1 VGLGQVA
8 AKYHRAAEMPDFKP
22 NYFVRGLAVLALIAA
37 LILVVVVVVTTSG
50 DSGGGGGKGKGETTT
65 VSKVGRKAV
74 HKGVWIVHSGDTL
87 GEISVKTGIDETTLL
102 QLNPDLDPQALLEG
116 QRIALR

>member
-1 VGLGQVA
+1 
-8 AKYHRAAEMPDFKP
+8 MPDYKP
-22 NYFVRGLAVLALIAA
+22 NYFVRAFAVLALIAA
-37 LILVVVVVVTTSG
+37 LVLVVVVVVTS
-50 DSGGGGGKGKGETTT
+50 SGGSGGDEEGNGGKPK

-74 HKGVWIVHSGDTL
+74 RKGVWIVQPGDTI

>member
-1 VGLGQVA
+1 
-8 AKYHRAAEMPDFKP
+8 MPDFKP
-22 NYFVRGLAVLALIAA
+22 NYFVRALAVLALIAA
-37 LILVVVVVVTTSG
+37 LVLVVVVVVTSTGNS
-50 DSGGGGGKGKGETTT
+50 SGGDNGNGGGAD

-74 HKGVWIVHSGDTL
+74 RKGVWIVHSGDTL
-87 GEISVKTGIDETTLL
+87 GEISVKTGIDESTLL

>member
-1 VGLGQVA
+1 
-8 AKYHRAAEMPDFKP
+8 MPDYKP
-22 NYFVRGLAVLALIAA
+22 NYFVRGLAVVALIAA
-37 LILVVVVVVTTSG
+37 LVLVVVVVLTSSGGSG
-50 DSGGGGGKGKGETTT
+50 DGDNAKGGSPD

-74 HKGVWIVHSGDTL
+74 RKGVWIVHSGDTL
-87 GEISVKTGIDETTLL
+87 GKISVKTGIDESTLL

>member
-1 VGLGQVA
+1 
-8 AKYHRAAEMPDFKP
+8 MPDYKP
-22 NYFVRGLAVLALIAA
+22 NYFVRGLAVVALIAA
-37 LILVVVVVVTTSG
+37 LVLVLVVVLTSSGGSG
-50 DSGGGGGKGKGETTT
+50 DGDSAKGGGPD

-74 HKGVWIVHSGDTL
+74 RKGVWIVHSGDTL
-87 GEISVKTGIDETTLL
+87 GKISVKTGIDESTLL

>member
-1 VGLGQVA
+1 
-8 AKYHRAAEMPDFKP
+8 MPDFKP
-22 NYFVRGLAVLALIAA
+22 NYIVRAFAVLALIAA
-37 LILVVVVVVTTSG
+37 LILVVVVIVTS
-50 DSGGGGGKGKGETTT
+50 SGGSSSDGDNGKGDKSE

-74 HKGVWIVHSGDTL
+74 RKGVWIVQPGDTL
-87 GEISVKTGIDETTLL
+87 GKISVKTGIDETTLL

>member
-1 VGLGQVA
+1 
-8 AKYHRAAEMPDFKP
+8 MPDFKP
-22 NYFVRGLAVLALIAA
+22 NYFVRAFAVLALIAA
-37 LILVVVVVVTTSG
+37 LVLVVVVVVTS
-50 DSGGGGGKGKGETTT
+50 SGGSGSDDNGNVGQSN

-74 HKGVWIVHSGDTL
+74 RKGVWIVRSGDTL

>member
-1 VGLGQVA
+1 
-8 AKYHRAAEMPDFKP
+8 MPDYKP
-22 NYFVRGLAVLALIAA
+22 NYFVRAFAVLALVAA
-37 LILVVVVVVTTSG
+37 LVLVVVVVVTTSG
-50 DSGGGGGKGKGETTT
+50 GSDGGKDGDAGKPK

-74 HKGVWIVHSGDTL
+74 NKGVWIVQPGDTL

>member
-1 VGLGQVA
+1 
-8 AKYHRAAEMPDFKP
+8 MPDFKP
-22 NYFVRGLAVLALIAA
+22 NYFVRALAVIALIAA
-37 LILVVVVVVTTSG
+37 LVLVVVVIVTTSG
-50 DSGGGGGKGKGETTT
+50 KSSDGDKGDGGSAE

-74 HKGVWIVHSGDTL
+74 HKGVWIVRSGDTL
-87 GEISVKTGIDETTLL
+87 GKISVKTGIDETTLL

>member
-1 VGLGQVA
+1 
-8 AKYHRAAEMPDFKP
+8 MPDFKP
-22 NYFVRGLAVLALIAA
+22 NYFVRALAVLALIAV
-37 LILVVVVVVTTSG
+37 LVLVVVVVVTSTGNS
-50 DSGGGGGKGKGETTT
+50 SGGDNGNAGGAD

-74 HKGVWIVHSGDTL
+74 RKGVWIVHSGDTL
-87 GEISVKTGIDETTLL
+87 GEISVKTGIDESTLL

>member
-1 VGLGQVA
+1 
-8 AKYHRAAEMPDFKP
+8 MPDYKP
-22 NYFVRGLAVLALIAA
+22 NYFVRAFALLALIAA
-37 LILVVVVVVTTSG
+37 LILVVVVVVTTSSGGSDDG
-50 DSGGGGGKGKGETTT
+50 DKGGGGEAD

-74 HKGVWIVHSGDTL
+74 RKGVWVVHSGDTL
-87 GEISVKTGIDETTLL
+87 GEISVKTGIDQDTLL